1 MKLKIF
7 CIALTLLLV
16 LSGCTQVRDGRKFLS
31 HRGVHVRMTAAGENS
46 LEAVRLTHL
55 AGFRA
60 IETDVRWTSDSVLAI
75 MHDQTLNRT
84 CLNADGTPLDKPVAV
99 EDCTMAQLKS
109 DYILNC
115 ARENM
120 RTRIPTLEEFLKEC
134 KKEGLQ
140 VFIEPKVKDT
150 TGRFYLDIMACADTI
165 LGRGNYIV
173 TSSNFANTIIRDSL
187 RIYDVPLMGVLFQTT
202 YEDIISKSNIIMA
215 ISTSRFKPKE
225 YAANVSRS
233 KADGLVTESHAD
245 NFKRFDM
252 INNAEID
259 YVSTDLLAADW
270 DGHGKTL
277 LHVKGGD
284 VAKAMRA
291 SEKCLAVSEVQ
302 FGAIYLE
309 MDFVGT
315 ATATLSN
322 QKFKLSAD
330 EHRHIQH
337 QLVLVDKSPVF
348 ELSELSED
356 FKLSSFDL
364 RVVKYI

>member
-1 MKLKIF
+1 MKSRLF
-7 CIALTLLLV
+7 LIALTILLV
-16 LSGCTQVRDGRKFLS
+16 LSGCTQAREGRKFLS

-46 LEAVRLTHL
+46 LEAVRMTRL
-55 AGFRA
+55 AGFKA

-84 CLNADGTPLDKPVAV
+84 CLKSDGTPIDKPVSV

-109 DYILNC
+109 DYILKC
-115 ARENM
+115 AREDM

-165 LGRGNYIV
+165 FGRGNYIV

-187 RIYDVPLMGVLFQTT
+187 HIYDVPLMGVLYQTT
-202 YEDIISKSNIIMA
+202 YEDIVSKSNIIMA
-215 ISTSRFKPKE
+215 ISTSRFKPEE
-225 YAANVSRS
+225 YAANVRRS

-245 NFKRFDM
+245 NFKHFDM

-284 VAKAMRA
+284 VAKALKA
-291 SEKCLAVSEVQ
+291 SEKCSAVPQVQ

-315 ATATLSN
+315 ATVTLLN

-330 EHRHIQH
+330 ELRHIQH
-337 QLVLVDKSPVF
+337 QLVIVDKSPVF
-348 ELSELSED
+348 ELSDMSDD
-356 FKLSSFDL
+356 FILKSFDL
-364 RVVKYI
+364 RVVRY

>member
-1 MKLKIF
+1 
-7 CIALTLLLV
+7 
-16 LSGCTQVRDGRKFLS
+16 
-31 HRGVHVRMTAAGENS
+31 
-46 LEAVRLTHL
+46 
-55 AGFRA
+55 
-60 IETDVRWTSDSVLAI
+60 
-75 MHDQTLNRT
+75 
-84 CLNADGTPLDKPVAV
+84 
-99 EDCTMAQLKS
+99 
-109 DYILNC
+109 
-115 ARENM
+115 
-120 RTRIPTLEEFLKEC
+120 
-134 KKEGLQ
+134 
-140 VFIEPKVKDT
+140 
-150 TGRFYLDIMACADTI
+150 
-165 LGRGNYIV
+165 
-173 TSSNFANTIIRDSL
+173 
-187 RIYDVPLMGVLFQTT
+187 MGVLFQTT

>member
-84 CLNADGTPLDKPVAV
+84 CLNADGAPLDKPVAV